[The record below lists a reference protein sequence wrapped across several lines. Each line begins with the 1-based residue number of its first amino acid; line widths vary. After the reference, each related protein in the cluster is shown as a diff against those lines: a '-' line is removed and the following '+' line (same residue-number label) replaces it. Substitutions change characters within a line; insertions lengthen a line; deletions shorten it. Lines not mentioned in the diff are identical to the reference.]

1 MNSTWEQ
8 SAASGTTV
16 VAGVIPAHAE
26 TAGVPRATFQA
37 HDFRGAGVLSPGQT
51 RALKTH
57 QDDFAAALAS
67 RLSLFLRLDVSVKL
81 TGLQTVL
88 YQKMTQTWAE
98 PSHLTLFKIEPLRGV
113 CILEIPPRLGSAM
126 VDRLMGGPGLPWEG
140 DREFSEIE
148 KALLE
153 QAAQLVVSEW
163 CGRWRGVKELKPAV
177 LGQESNG
184 RYVQTASPDTIM
196 LSITVEARV
205 GRCVEKIQIGLPHAA
220 VEALIRQLNHEP
232 EKVQEVLPSNLPK
245 TAPKW
250 NKCFDDL
257 CVPVRAEWEGLEMT
271 ARDILN
277 LQVGDVLRMD
287 PQCAGQVSVS
297 VADEPRFDG
306 RPGTIAGKWAVELT
320 RVTTHPA

>member
-1 MNSTWEQ
+1 MNTTCEQ
-8 SAASGTTV
+8 SAESGTSV
-16 VAGVIPAHAE
+16 VAGVVPARNEVSNGSKGA
-26 TAGVPRATFQA
+26 VQA
-37 HDFRGAGVLSPGQT
+37 HDFRGAGVLSQGQA

-57 QDDFAAALAS
+57 QDDFAASLAS
-67 RLSLFLRLDVSVKL
+67 RLSLFLRLDVAAKL
-81 TGLQTVL
+81 AGLQTVL
-88 YQKMTQTWAE
+88 YQKMTQGWAE
-98 PSHLTLFKIEPLRGV
+98 PSYLTLFKIEPLRGV

-163 CGRWRGVKELKPAV
+163 CGRWRGVKELKPTV

-184 RYVQTASPDTIM
+184 RYVQTASPETVM
-196 LSITVEARV
+196 LSIAVEVRV
-205 GRCVEKIQIGLPHAA
+205 GRCVEKITIGLPHAA
-220 VEALIRQLNHEP
+220 VDALIRQLNHEP
-232 EKVQEVLPSNLPK
+232 EKLPSIPAANAPK
-245 TAPKW
+245 SAPKW
-250 NKCFDDL
+250 NTCFDDL
-257 CVPVRAEWEGLEMT
+257 CVPVRAEWEGLEMS

-277 LQVGDVLRMD
+277 LQVGYVLRMD
-287 PQCAGQVSVS
+287 PQCAGQVRVS

-320 RVTTHPA
+320 RPATHQA